1 MMMNGV
7 NKDDDEGNGDDYD
20 GSGGEMVSLFHK
32 VDIMR
37 MFYLSIKLVNSN
49 SHPVQVGM
57 DR

>member
-7 NKDDDEGNGDDYD
+7 DKDDDEGNGDDYD

-37 MFYLSIKLVNSN
+37 MFYLSIRLVNSK
-49 SHPVQVGM
+49 
-57 DR
+57 